1 MRWSR
6 NILILGIVGI
16 LSLSVQYSFATPSL
30 EISTSKSVYEYG
42 DLLSITFHVSELTGK
57 QITLH
62 IVDSS
67 GNSSSPIQIPIDSTN
82 YTQVFPVPFN
92 RAIFSPGTYSINAEY
107 DDTKAN
113 TTFSIKDTGK
123 ISIPSE
129 LKTIVNLWQKGT
141 VNDSDYANFIREL
154 INLKILNVQN
164 YDNETNL
171 IHIPKWFKH
180 NPYWWADGLI
190 SDNDLGTS
198 IQYLIQKG
206 IMVV

>member
-1 MRWSR
+1 MLVVVGMS
-6 NILILGIVGI
+6 LFGI
-16 LSLSVQYSFATPSL
+16 QHSFATPSI
-30 EISTSKSVYEYG
+30 EMSTSKSVYEYG

-67 GNSSSPIQIPIDSTN
+67 GNSSSPIEIPIDSTN
-82 YTQVFPVPFN
+82 YTQIFPVPFN
-92 RAIFSPGTYSINAEY
+92 RAIFGPGTYSINAEY
-107 DDTKAN
+107 DGVKAN

-123 ISIPSE
+123 IFIPSE

-141 VNDSDYANFIREL
+141 VNDNNYASFIREL
-154 INLKILNVQN
+154 INLKILDVQN
-164 YDNETNL
+164 YDNHSNP

-190 SDNDLGTS
+190 SGNDLGAG